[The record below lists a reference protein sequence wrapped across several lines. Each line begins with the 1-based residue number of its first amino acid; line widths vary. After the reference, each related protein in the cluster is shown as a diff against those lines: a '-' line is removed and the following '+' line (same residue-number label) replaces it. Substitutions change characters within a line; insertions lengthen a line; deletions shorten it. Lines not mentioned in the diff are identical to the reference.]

1 MKTFWLVLTCFLLPL
16 VGFSA
21 FEDNFLNKT
30 LRIDYIRSGNNLEE
44 NISLDE
50 LIMEPTW
57 DRSKTMLIDPFNYGN
72 YKFQA
77 FDSASGELLFERHYS
92 TLFNEWQ
99 TTAEA
104 KTCSKSFQETMVMP
118 LPKKTIR
125 IVFLTRNRKNSFD
138 QRFQMYVNPAS
149 VFISKEIKFVKKTTR
164 IWFSGDPTV
173 KLDIVIVAEGYKSRE
188 IQKFRRDAQRF
199 ANYLLECEPF
209 LTMKDRINIWAVQ
222 ASSEES
228 GADLPG
234 QGIWKK
240 TILNSTFYT
249 FGSERYLTTF
259 DHKTLRHLA
268 SNAPYDQIV
277 VLVNT
282 DKYGGGGFYN
292 FVSVTS
298 SNNDLSNYVFVHEF
312 GHALCGLGD
321 EYYTSDVAMVDFYPL
336 DQEPWEPN
344 LTTLVDFDRKWKNMV
359 DKYVPVPTPPEEKYR
374 DKVGLFEGGGY
385 AAKGVYRPTLD
396 CTMKSTKYNYF
407 CPVCQKALMEMIDFY
422 TR

>member
-1 MKTFWLVLTCFLLPL
+1 MKICYLFVPLFLLPL
-16 VGFSA
+16 IGYTA

-30 LRIDYIRSGNNLEE
+30 LRIDYMRSGNHQEE
-44 NISLDE
+44 IISLDE

-57 DRSKTMLIDPFNYGN
+57 DRSKTMLVDPFNYGT

-99 TTAEA
+99 TTDEA

-118 LPKKTIR
+118 YPKKSIR
-125 IVFLTRNRKNSFD
+125 VLFSTRNRKNQFVE
-138 QRFQMYVNPAS
+138 RFQLYINPS
-149 VFISKEIKFVKKTTR
+149 SIFISKENKFVKKTTR

-173 KLDIVIVAEGYKSRE
+173 KLDIVIIAEGYKSRE

-199 ANYLLECEPF
+199 TNYLLECEPF
-209 LTMKDRINIWAVQ
+209 LTMKDKINIWAVQ

-234 QGIWKK
+234 LGIWKK

-298 SNNDLSNYVFVHEF
+298 SNNGLSNYVFVHEF
-312 GHALCGLGD
+312 GHGLCGLGD
-321 EYYTSDVAMVDFYPL
+321 EYYTSDVAMVNFYPL

-344 LTTLVDFDRKWKNMV
+344 LTTLVDFDRKWKNMI
-359 DKYVPVPTPPEEKYR
+359 DKHVPVPTPSEEKYQ

-385 AAKGVYRPTLD
+385 VAKGVYRPTLD

-407 CPVCQKALMEMIDFY
+407 CPVCQKALIEMIDFY